1 MSASAPS
8 VKKLPE
14 GVRRWLWRLLIAA
27 AILSAIGYFSPQ
39 SAIPLMCKIYG

>member
-1 MSASAPS
+1 VS
-8 VKKLPE
+8 
-14 GVRRWLWRLLIAA
+14 RWVSRIAVAA